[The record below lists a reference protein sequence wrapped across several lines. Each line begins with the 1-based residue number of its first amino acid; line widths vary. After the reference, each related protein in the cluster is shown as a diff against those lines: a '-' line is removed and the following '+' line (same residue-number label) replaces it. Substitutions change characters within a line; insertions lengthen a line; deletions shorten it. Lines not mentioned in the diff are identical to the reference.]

1 MRAADVRVFD
11 LHLVD
16 VLVQESAKNLL
27 VAVADRIYA
36 DFNFLVIFSG
46 LFFIVDVL
54 LQIFGLTI
62 KREFKNG

>member
-1 MRAADVRVFD
+1 MRAANVRVFD

-27 VAVADRIYA
+27 VTVADRIDA
-36 DFNFLVIFSG
+36 DFNFLVIFAG